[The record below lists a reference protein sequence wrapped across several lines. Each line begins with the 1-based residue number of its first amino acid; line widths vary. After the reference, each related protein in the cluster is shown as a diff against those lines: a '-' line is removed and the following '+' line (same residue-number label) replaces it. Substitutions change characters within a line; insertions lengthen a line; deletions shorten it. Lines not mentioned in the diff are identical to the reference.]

1 VHAGE
6 EDHARPGWTT
16 SRYGQDCPWKS
27 QSEWQTTEINGE
39 STSMVWLTLGLRTA
53 REQNRT
59 AYYMVPWA
67 PVGIWAP
74 PNTWFVGPH
83 ESTQW
88 QHVNRCSHLTQ
99 LMLVTDRHRQCYMF
113 NSALHLMLCT
123 ALQRA
128 SDVLVPWRVTEWWN
142 SSVASSW

>member
-1 VHAGE
+1 MQVRKTTHGLDGQHQDTDRCKEQCQVHAGE

-16 SRYGQDCPWKS
+16 SRHGQDCPWKS

-53 REQNRT
+53 REPNRT

-74 PNTWFVGPH
+74 LNTWFVGPH

-99 LMLVTDRHRQCYMF
+99 LMLVTD
-113 NSALHLMLCT
+113 
-123 ALQRA
+123 
-128 SDVLVPWRVTEWWN
+128 VLVTFWCHGV
-142 SSVASSW
+142 